1 MKLSM
6 NWLKGLVPYDYEP
19 KKYIADMTMSGSKV
33 ETLEYFGEEIRNV
46 VVGRVV
52 SMEHHP
58 DSDHLWVCQ
67 IDVGAG
73 EAIQII
79 TGAQNVKVDD
89 LVPVALH
96 DSDLPGGVHI
106 KKGKLRGLPSNGMLC
121 SFNELAMTEHDV
133 PGAYAD
139 GILILNDVFSAEELA
154 EAPVG
159 TDVRKLLGFD
169 DWIVD
174 FEITPNRPDCLSMIG
189 LARESAVTYG
199 QKYVPDTPV
208 VKGGA
213 GDIGQWLRVRVEEP
227 KLCPRYTARVVKN
240 VKIEPSPKWM
250 RDRLR
255 ACGVRP
261 INNIVDITNYVMLE
275 YGQPMHSFDYAC
287 LDGAEIVVRCAKD
300 GEIMNTLDDQERALD
315 AEMLVIADAKKP
327 VGVAGVMGGA
337 NSEITDGTKMIVFES
352 ANFNGT
358 SIRLTSRRL
367 GMRTESSGRYE
378 KGLDPMNTLPA
389 LERACELVELLGAGE
404 VCDGIID
411 IDNTDHAPKTIKF
424 EPERINAFL
433 GVDVAKEDMLHWFD
447 LLGFQMDGEN
457 IVIPSWRMDV
467 EQFADIAEEVA
478 RFYGYDNVPTTLF
491 PGEARYIPMPTI
503 AFDDRIRELF
513 TAMGYS
519 EAQTMSFS
527 GAKSLDRIFIPEDS
541 ELRKAVVITNPLSE
555 DMNTLRTIML
565 PSILEVAARNYNV
578 KNPAMRMYELGS
590 VYVPVDGEKLP
601 RERKILSGAIYGDG
615 ADFFEMKGAVDALAA
630 GLRMKNIS
638 YRAQKNNPS
647 YHPGRCAEIYCGDTY
662 LGVIGQV
669 HPKVVENFNAATEI
683 YAMELEVEALFA
695 NRGGIVEYEPLAKF
709 PAITRDIAVVC
720 NEDVTAAEIESCIRE
735 GAGKLLESVRL
746 FDVYRGAQLG
756 EGRKSMAY
764 SFSMRDRTRSLTDE
778 DADGA
783 MKRILKLLAQRTGA
797 ELRA

>member
-6 NWLKGLVPYDYEP
+6 NWLNSLVPYGYEP

-33 ETLEYFGEEIRNV
+33 ETLDYLGAEIENV
-46 VVGRVV
+46 VVGRVTQ
-52 SMEHHP
+52 MERHP

-73 EAIQII
+73 EDIQII
-79 TGAQNVKVDD
+79 TGAQNVHVGD
-89 LVPVALH
+89 LVPAALH
-96 DSDLPGGVHI
+96 DSHLPGDVHI

-121 SFNELAMTEHDV
+121 SYKELGLTEHDV
-133 PGAYAD
+133 PGAYED
-139 GILILNDVFSAEELA
+139 GILILGDTLTAEELA
-154 EAPVG
+154 AAVPGRDIREV
-159 TDVRKLLGFD
+159 LGFD
-169 DWIVD
+169 DWVVD

-189 LARESAVTYG
+189 LARESAVTYDI
-199 QKYVPDTPV
+199 KYVPETPV
-208 VKGGA
+208 VRGGA
-213 GDIGQWLRVRVEEP
+213 GDIGEWLRVRVEEP

-240 VKIEPSPKWM
+240 VKIAPSPKWM

-287 LDGAEIVVRCAKD
+287 LDGAEIVVRRARE
-300 GEIMNTLDDQERALD
+300 GEPMSTLDDQERKLD

-327 VGVAGVMGGA
+327 VGIAGVMGGA
-337 NSEITDGTKMIVFES
+337 NSEITDGTKMVVFES

-378 KGLDPMNTLPA
+378 KGLDSQNTLPA

-411 IDNTDHAPKTIKF
+411 IDNSGYQPTMIKF
-424 EPERINAFL
+424 EPERINRFI
-433 GVDVAKEDMLHWFD
+433 GIDIPKEDMLHWFD
-447 LLGFQMDGEN
+447 LLGFRMDGEN

-478 RFYGYDNVPTTLF
+478 RFYGYDNIPTTLF
-491 PGEARYIPMPTI
+491 GGATRYTPMPRI
-503 AFDDRIRELF
+503 EFDDRIRDIFFAL
-513 TAMGYS
+513 GYS
-519 EAQTMSFS
+519 EAQTLSFS
-527 GAKSLDRIFIPEDS
+527 GQKILDRVLIPQDS
-541 ELRKAVVITNPLSE
+541 PLRSAVVITNPLSE
-555 DMNTLRTIML
+555 DMSMLRTLML
-565 PSILEVAARNYNV
+565 PSILDVTARNYNM
-578 KNPAMRMYELGS
+578 KNDSLRLYELGS
-590 VYVPVDGEKLP
+590 VYTPSETEKLP
-601 RERKILSGAIYGDG
+601 NERKILSAAAYGGVDFFDIKGAIETL
-615 ADFFEMKGAVDALAA
+615 AD
-630 GLRMKNIS
+630 GLRIQNLS
-638 YRAQKNNPS
+638 FRAKRDNPS
-647 YHPGRCAEIYCGDTY
+647 YHPGRCAEVYCGDDY
-662 LGVIGQV
+662 VGVFGQV
-669 HPKVVENFNAATEI
+669 HPKVLENYNVSGEI
-683 YAMELEVEALFA
+683 YAVELEVEALYN

-709 PAITRDIAVVC
+709 PAISRDIAVVC
-720 NEDVTAAEIESCIRE
+720 AEEVTAAEIEACIRE
-735 GAGKLLESVRL
+735 GAGKLLESVHL

-756 EGRKSMAY
+756 DGKKSLAY
-764 SFSMRDRTRSLTDE
+764 TFTMRDRARSLTDE

-783 MKRILKLLAQRTGA
+783 MKRILKLLASRTGA

>member
-6 NWLKGLVPYDYEP
+6 NWLNSLVPYGYEP

-33 ETLEYFGEEIRNV
+33 ETLDYLGAEIENV
-46 VVGRVV
+46 VVGRVTQ
-52 SMEHHP
+52 MERHP

-73 EAIQII
+73 EDIQII
-79 TGAQNVKVDD
+79 TGAQNVHVGD
-89 LVPVALH
+89 LVPAALH
-96 DSDLPGGVHI
+96 DSHLPGDVHI

-121 SFNELAMTEHDV
+121 SYKELGLTEHDV
-133 PGAYAD
+133 PGAYED
-139 GILILNDVFSAEELA
+139 GILILGDTLTAEELA
-154 EAPVG
+154 AAVPGRDIREV
-159 TDVRKLLGFD
+159 LGFD
-169 DWIVD
+169 DWVVD

-189 LARESAVTYG
+189 LARESAVTYDI
-199 QKYVPDTPV
+199 KYVPETPV
-208 VKGGA
+208 VRGGA
-213 GDIGQWLRVRVEEP
+213 GDIGEWLRVRVEEP

-240 VKIEPSPKWM
+240 VKIAPSPKWM

-287 LDGAEIVVRCAKD
+287 LDGAEIVVRRARE
-300 GEIMNTLDDQERALD
+300 GEPMSTLDDQERKLD

-327 VGVAGVMGGA
+327 VGIAGVMGGA
-337 NSEITDGTKMIVFES
+337 NSEITDGTKMVVFES

-378 KGLDPMNTLPA
+378 KGLDSQNTLPA

-411 IDNTDHAPKTIKF
+411 IDNSGYQPTVIKF
-424 EPERINAFL
+424 EPERINRFI
-433 GVDVAKEDMLHWFD
+433 GIDIPKEDMLHWFD
-447 LLGFQMDGEN
+447 LLGFRMDGEN

-478 RFYGYDNVPTTLF
+478 RFYGYDNIPTTLF
-491 PGEARYIPMPTI
+491 GGATRYTPMPRI
-503 AFDDRIRELF
+503 EFDDRIRDIFYAL
-513 TAMGYS
+513 GYS
-519 EAQTMSFS
+519 EAQTLSFS
-527 GAKSLDRIFIPEDS
+527 GQKILDRVLIPQDS
-541 ELRKAVVITNPLSE
+541 PLRSAVVITNPLSE
-555 DMNTLRTIML
+555 DMSMLRTLML
-565 PSILEVAARNYNV
+565 PSILDVTARNYNM
-578 KNPAMRMYELGS
+578 KNDSLRLYELGS
-590 VYVPVDGEKLP
+590 VYTPSETEKLP
-601 RERKILSGAIYGDG
+601 NERKILSAAAYGGVDFYDIKGAIETL
-615 ADFFEMKGAVDALAA
+615 AD
-630 GLRMKNIS
+630 GLRIQGLS
-638 YRAQKNNPS
+638 FRAKRDNPS
-647 YHPGRCAEIYCGDTY
+647 YHPGRCAEVYCGDDY
-662 LGVIGQV
+662 VGVFGQV
-669 HPKVVENFNAATEI
+669 HPKVLENFNVSGEI
-683 YAMELEVEALFA
+683 YAVELEVEALYK

-709 PAITRDIAVVC
+709 PAISRDIAVVC
-720 NEDVTAAEIESCIRE
+720 AEEVTAAEIEACIRE

-756 EGRKSMAY
+756 DGKKSLAY
-764 SFSMRDRTRSLTDE
+764 TFTMRDRTRSLTDE

-783 MKRILKLLAQRTGA
+783 MKRILKLLASRTGA